1 MKLPLQIVMRD
12 IPHSDAVEADIRSR
26 VDKLDQFYPDIMRC
40 RVVVELDGK
49 HKHQGKQFNVRI
61 DMTVPGSEIV
71 VDRDRSEDLYVVLRD
86 AFDAAKR
93 RLEDFARRQ
102 RGDVKTHEP
111 IVQGRVA
118 RILVDEGYG
127 FIATA
132 DGRELYFS
140 RENVVHP
147 LFENLHAGMAVTFLE
162 EVAAEGLQAKRVSAL

>member
-49 HKHQGKQFNVRI
+49 HKHQGKQFTVRI
-61 DMTVPGSEIV
+61 DMTVPGGEIV
-71 VDRDRSEDLYVVLRD
+71 VDRDRGEDLYVVLRD

-93 RLEDFARRQ
+93 RLEDYARKQ

-111 IVQGRVA
+111 LVHGRIA
-118 RILVDEGYG
+118 RILADEGYG
-127 FIATA
+127 FIATV

-147 LFENLHAGMAVTFLE
+147 LFEHLQPGMAVTFLE
-162 EVAAEGLQAKRVSAL
+162 EAAAEGFQAKRVSAA